1 MRSLRTSYVYR
12 PWRTGGIRAWQVAA
26 EGCHLAVEE
35 VLHPE
40 EEECPQVWDVVVLV
54 LVLVWEEEV
63 PALEALV
70 VQEDQEDQVVQD
82 SLHKTGHQV
91 RVGHLKANQEV
102 NRELETSSATKIHWV
117 ASELFSWITVTTTH
131 LELLTNH

>member
-1 MRSLRTSYVYR
+1 M
-12 PWRTGGIRAWQVAA
+12 AA
-26 EGCHLAVEE
+26 EGCHLVVEE